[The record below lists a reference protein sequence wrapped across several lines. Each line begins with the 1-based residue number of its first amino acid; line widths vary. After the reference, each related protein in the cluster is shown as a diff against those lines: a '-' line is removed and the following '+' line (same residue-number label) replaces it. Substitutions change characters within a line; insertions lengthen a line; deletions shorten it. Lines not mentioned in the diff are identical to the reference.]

1 MKEVSRKILL
11 LSVCNLLWG
20 LIPWPAFQLFLEFSS
35 FTVIFARFL
44 MMAAIMLGIVGIILL
59 WLRIRNGKS
68 ANIQVRHV
76 FRYLIQKNPEFYF
89 RAQWIYLLIVAVF
102 GLNLMTILF
111 FYCLKTIGAITT
123 SIGVIISLILV
134 SSIKW
139 GMGKE
144 EISGFKIIYLITLII
159 ATVILGIVS
168 QLQSSS
174 GGFSAMGIIVVAF
187 YGIALAFFV
196 LSSGADRMSN
206 SEYQILRAE
215 PQYKLFRVFLKLG
228 VLSLFSVVT
237 YIPLLLIMQFLF
249 QEPALQ
255 TEITHFFAE
264 LPKIGQIIG
273 SWNGMALIIGC
284 TILPYTLYYLLSTSW
299 PKSTSFDLWVGVL
312 QLIEP
317 IINLVLGITV
327 LNEIFPVE
335 WLLVIIFFMLI
346 AIFTKYVSETH
357 AQINAILL
365 LKIEPQR
372 HLEIMKECYRIKASR
387 EVRSLIGDYDIMI
400 DLQFATSTAMNRLIS
415 QKISQLPGLKR
426 YEILLV
432 TTQDIDRAIPDLEKG
447 SSVSQRII
455 KSQISPTKNK

>member
-1 MKEVSRKILL
+1 M
-11 LSVCNLLWG
+11 WG

-44 MMAAIMLGIVGIILL
+44 MMAATMLGIVGIILL
-59 WLRIRNGKS
+59 WHRIRNGKS

-76 FRYLIQKNPEFYF
+76 FRYLIEKNPEFYF
-89 RAQWIYLLIVAVF
+89 RAQWIYLLIVAIF

-159 ATVILGIVS
+159 ATIILGLVS
-168 QLQSSS
+168 QQQSSS
-174 GGFSAMGIIVVAF
+174 GEFSAMGLVVVF
-187 YGIALAFFV
+187 LYGVALAFFV

-206 SEYQILRAE
+206 SEYQILRTE

-228 VLSLFSVVT
+228 VLSLFSVIT

-255 TEITHFFAE
+255 TEISHFFTE

-335 WLLVIIFFMLI
+335 WLLVIVFFMLI

-387 EVRSLIGDYDIMI
+387 EVRSIVGEYDIMV
-400 DLQFATSTAMNRLIS
+400 DLQFATSTALNRLIS
-415 QKISQLPGLKR
+415 QKISEFPGLKR
-426 YEILLV
+426 YEVLMV
-432 TTQDIDRAIPDLEKG
+432 TTQDVDRAVPELEKG
-447 SSVSQRII
+447 SSVSHRISQ
-455 KSQISPTKNK
+455 SQITNANKS